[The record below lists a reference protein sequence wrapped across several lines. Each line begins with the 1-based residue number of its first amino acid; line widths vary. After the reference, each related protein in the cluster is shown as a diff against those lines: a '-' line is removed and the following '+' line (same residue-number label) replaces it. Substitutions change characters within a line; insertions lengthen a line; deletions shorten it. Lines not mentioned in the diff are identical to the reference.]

1 MKHLYVLF
9 LGSTICY
16 CASAQITISKDTIM
30 KNGDHK
36 IFTSV
41 ENVPEFPGGVQA
53 FSGFIGK
60 NLKYPEV
67 ARLIGINGRV
77 VVSFVVDQ
85 YGKVNDV
92 KPVSCVGAGCEAE
105 AVRILEMSPAWK
117 PGSQDG
123 KPVRVQYSVPIS
135 FTLEG
140 NDRKTNMRNLRNSG
154 YGFVFSIKD
163 TLYTIDEAEKILGR
177 SFDPHEILT
186 TEPFY
191 NYEKQSKFDMP
202 DKKEVYL
209 IIMKSS

>member
-1 MKHLYVLF
+1 MKYLYTLLLTLIAGAYVRAQVTVSHDTSSAKKDRPVF
-9 LGSTICY
+9 TTIEE
-16 CASAQITISKDTIM
+16 I
-30 KNGDHK
+30 
-36 IFTSV
+36 
-41 ENVPEFPGGVQA
+41 PEFPGGVQA

-92 KPVSCVGAGCEAE
+92 KPISCVGAGCEAE

-135 FTLEG
+135 FTLDG

-177 SFDPHEILT
+177 SFDPHDILT

-191 NYEKQSKFDMP
+191 NYDKLPKFNMP